1 LNYGRITNNV
11 RAQDARFQQAL
22 VNYED
27 TVLRAAREVED
38 ALIAFLKEQ
47 ESAVSSQ
54 KSVEAAQSSVH
65 LAFIRYREGEEDFQ
79 RVVDSERSPLQAKN
93 RLAQTRS
100 AIATNLIALY
110 KALGGGWELRE
121 DRPIVPVPMQ
131 QEMASRTNWGDL
143 LPAESPP
150 PPPEL
155 APPTPAG
162 SAPALLPPDW

>member
-1 LNYGRITNNV
+1 
-11 RAQDARFQQAL
+11 
-22 VNYED
+22 
-27 TVLRAAREVED
+27 
-38 ALIAFLKEQ
+38 
-47 ESAVSSQ
+47 
-54 KSVEAAQSSVH
+54 

-79 RVVDSERSPLQAKN
+79 RVVDSERSLLQAKN

-121 DRPIVPVPMQ
+121 GRPIVPVPMQ